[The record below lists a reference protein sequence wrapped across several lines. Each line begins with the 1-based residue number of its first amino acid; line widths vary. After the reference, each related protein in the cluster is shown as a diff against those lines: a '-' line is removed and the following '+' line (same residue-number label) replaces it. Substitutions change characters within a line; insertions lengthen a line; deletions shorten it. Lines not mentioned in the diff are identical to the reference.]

1 VSYPS
6 KDKTIADAVVSG
18 LEIGG
23 IRCWIAPR
31 DLTPGMNWPE
41 SITNAIDSSRIMLI
55 IFSGNSNHSSN
66 VLREVE
72 FAISKGLH
80 VIPFRIEKTD
90 PSGSLAY
97 FLSTTHWIDG
107 FPPPIERYIDKL
119 VETIRVYIGS
129 KTVSTDQDHTD
140 SKIIN
145 SQKDTVEKRSFI
157 KRIFNRAGNDN
168 QEEKTTADYLRATG
182 GNDENTRLKVV
193 DSLEVQGASTQG
205 VIQFCIGD
213 VTRAGQE
220 HLVDVLVASAYRDSY
235 YPVPGSVFGS
245 LFRKGISVED
255 LANNKEVDLRGA
267 FSCWLSKEIIDP
279 PEGIRF
285 RRLLCY
291 EPSESAKAGEQI
303 GDIFRSLAPFIGGQ
317 EPIRTVATTL
327 VAAGASRRITQ
338 HQSLQLLVEAA
349 VHWMSA
355 GLPIECFKIICLPNQ
370 DDEALTQLF
379 SDLKSRYKSAFTMGQ
394 YQFSY
399 DFFFSY
405 SHKDTREIDLFMD
418 MLLGQNKD
426 LRIYIDKK
434 HLNLGSA
441 WQREIYE
448 AIDDCH
454 KVAIF
459 YSPTYLDSKVCI
471 EEFNIALCR
480 HRESDEPILKPIYLY
495 SANLPTY
502 MRLVQFFDC
511 RESNQDKL
519 QQAANHLLQDVL

>member
-1 VSYPS
+1 MSYPS
-6 KDKTIADAVVSG
+6 KDKTIADAVVAG
-18 LEIGG
+18 LENGG

-41 SITNAIDSSRIMLI
+41 SIANAIDSSRIMLI

-72 FAISKGLH
+72 FAISKGLD

-129 KTVSTDQDHTD
+129 EAVSTNQDHPNSEIIDYQKETD
-140 SKIIN
+140 GKKGFLKRVFSK
-145 SQKDTVEKRSFI
+145 
-157 KRIFNRAGNDN
+157 AGNDHRE
-168 QEEKTTADYLRATG
+168 EEKTNEYLRASS
-182 GNDENTRLKVV
+182 GNEDNARLKVV
-193 DSLEVQGASTQG
+193 DSLEVQGTSAHG

-213 VTRAGQE
+213 VTRAGPE
-220 HLVDVLVASAYRDSY
+220 HLLDVLVTSAYRDSY

-245 LFRKGISVED
+245 LFRKGISVDE
-255 LANNKEVDLRGA
+255 LASNKEVDLRGA

-370 DDEALTQLF
+370 DAEALTQIF
-379 SDLKSRYKSAFTMGQ
+379 SDIKSHYKAAFTVGQ
-394 YQFSY
+394 SQFSY

-418 MLLGQNKD
+418 MLLSQNKD

-434 HLNLGSA
+434 NLNPGSA

-448 AIDDCH
+448 AIDDCQ

-459 YSPTYLDSKVCI
+459 FSPTYLDSKVCI

-519 QQAANHLLQDVL
+519 QQAANHLLQDIL